1 MVSVTTCTQHR
12 RRVRVN
18 GLDAIFTAP
27 SWAQRGLVRTVPHMH
42 IIVVGCGRVGSE
54 LAQHLIADG
63 HSVAVVDRRAEAF
76 GRLGPDFAGET
87 VVGVG
92 FDRDRLVAAG
102 IERADALAAVTSGD
116 NSNILVA
123 RVAREAFGV
132 ERVAARIYDPR
143 RAEIYERLG
152 IPTIATVQWTTERVM
167 RRLLPESSTP
177 AWVDP
182 TAAVVLVE
190 RPVPAHWAGRPAT
203 TVEDE
208 TTARLVA
215 VGRLG
220 ATGLPQPRQALQE
233 GDVIWLAVRAEDVEE
248 LDAALVRVPVAG
260 GHH

>member
-1 MVSVTTCTQHR
+1 
-12 RRVRVN
+12 
-18 GLDAIFTAP
+18 
-27 SWAQRGLVRTVPHMH
+27 MH

-220 ATGLPQPRQALQE
+220 ATGLP
-233 GDVIWLAVRAEDVEE
+233 
-248 LDAALVRVPVAG
+248 
-260 GHH
+260 